1 MDSSLS
7 RGFWILH
14 NNLFFPPFSENKFVE
29 PGGKVWKETT
39 IGDTTD
45 NVFYICISAGSVIS
59 KNPNPLILNHC
70 SHLNIYF
77 FNYSVKKKKR
87 V

>member
-45 NVFYICISAGSVIS
+45 NVFYICISAGIVIS
-59 KNPNPLILNHC
+59 NNSNPLKPNHC
-70 SHLNIYF
+70 SHLNI
-77 FNYSVKKKKR
+77 FNYSVKKKEFR
-87 V
+87 